1 MSKFLKIPNG
11 DYKIQVQPGGTIT
24 LDTGTSQ
31 GEVRILGDLRVD
43 GTTTTIN
50 STELTVDDNIIVINE
65 GETTSGIALDY
76 AGIRIDRG
84 LSPDAFILYD
94 DRLVDPVD
102 NVTAP
107 GLFRLGTET
116 GAAGSFTPKGLYT
129 RSISTGGLDLLLDT
143 GAGKVAVDP
152 TSNYEIG
159 LTEDDLTNKKY
170 VDDAIT
176 TAFATI
182 FIPQIGDGTVSIS
195 SVTVID
201 EETSAAP
208 STIEFAI
215 DGIPVT
221 NIYKDRWEFT
231 DIRIVGTKI
240 ETLASNEDLILAAP
254 GVGSVRIDDT
264 LHLNSVPGDD
274 DETIYSLSPQTPNDG
289 AKIYVSTQ
297 STGGSGIF
305 FVNQDDT
312 RDEIISRNRALIFSM
327 LF

>member
-65 GETTSGIALDY
+65 GETTNGIALDY
-76 AGIRIDRG
+76 SGIIVDRG
-84 LSPDAFILYD
+84 LSPNALFLYD

-107 GLFRLGTET
+107 GLFRFGTET
-116 GAAGSFTPKGLYT
+116 GSVGSFTPKGLYT

-143 GAGKVAVDP
+143 GAGKVAVNP
-152 TSNYEIG
+152 TTNYELG
-159 LTEDDLTNKKY
+159 LTDDDLTNKKY

-231 DIRIVGTKI
+231 DIRIIGTKI
-240 ETLASNEDLILAAP
+240 ETITSNEDLVLAAP

-264 LHLNSVPGDD
+264 LHINSVPGDD
-274 DETIYSLSPQTPNDG
+274 DDTIYSLSPQTPTDG
-289 AKIYVSTQ
+289 VKIYVSNE

-305 FVNQDDT
+305 FVNQDNT
-312 RDEIISRNRALIFSM
+312 RDEVISRNRALIFSM